1 MEEVTRRSEGWP
13 VWLGV
18 LVVSAVL
25 VVATGCDA
33 PECAHGDYGA
43 SECRV
48 AAENHYARLVT
59 STGLDVRFGLP
70 DSEDASSWVA
80 GGLVEELGPD
90 QLRIRPAGLMG
101 FTLSIDP
108 RDREVDAVIEL
119 VLDNVADDV
128 VLRFGPAGLEQALAP
143 SSTPGVGRRVSV
155 TLPSGQVSWLR
166 GERPCPSDYTILAAG
181 DVQTGQLQ
189 FERIVRALHE
199 EVEAGEVAGRP
210 VLGLL
215 LLGDLAEHPVEAE
228 LRQVEDILR
237 SSPIPVAVVPGNHD
251 VHGDELAVYNRVF
264 GPGNYAFSA
273 CRTRVAMLDTGS
285 GDLAASI
292 QARLPDLLDRTS
304 HDFLIAGTHYPAY
317 PGRTGNGMADAD
329 SAWLLLSELERHE
342 ADVLVAGHYHTW
354 LDFPAVPVAAGSVHQ
369 LLSGTLGANQGV
381 GYAHFGVTRLQFAGD
396 ELTTCFSEIPAPGLP
411 EDSVGGGGSIIR
423 FCD

>member
-1 MEEVTRRSEGWP
+1 MEEGTRIFEDWRAWIGA
-13 VWLGV
+13 LT
-18 LVVSAVL
+18 L
-25 VVATGCDA
+25 VVALLGSGGCDA

-59 STGLDVRFGLP
+59 STGLDVRFGAR
-70 DSEDASSWVA
+70 DSEDPSSWLAA
-80 GGLVEELGPD
+80 GLLEELGPD
-90 QLRIRPAGLMG
+90 QLRVRPAGLMG

-108 RDREVDAVIEL
+108 RGRETDAPIEL

-128 VLRFGPAGLEQALAP
+128 VLRFGPVGSEQQLA
-143 SSTPGVGRRVSV
+143 SSPTPGVGRTITV
-155 TLPSGQVSWLR
+155 TLPAGQVSWLR

-189 FERIVRALHE
+189 FERIVTALHE
-199 EVEAGEVAGRP
+199 EVDAGDAVGRP

-215 LLGDLAEHPVEAE
+215 LLGDLAEHPIEAE

-237 SSPIPVAVVPGNHD
+237 SSPVPVAVVPGNHD

-273 CRTRVAMLDTGS
+273 CRTRVSMLDTGS

-292 QARLPDLLDRTS
+292 QARLPALFDRGG

-329 SAWLLLSELERHE
+329 SAWLLLSELERQE
-342 ADVLVAGHYHTW
+342 ADLLVAGHYHTW
-354 LDFPAVPVAAGSVHQ
+354 LDFPEVPVAGGAVHQ

-396 ELTTCFSEIPAPGLP
+396 ELTTCFSEIPAPGTP
-411 EDSVGGGGSIIR
+411 ENAVGQSDSSIR

>member
-1 MEEVTRRSEGWP
+1 MEEVIRGSERWR
-13 VWLGV
+13 VLLGALALTGAL
-18 LVVSAVL
+18 LVG
-25 VVATGCDA
+25 TGCDA

-59 STGLDVRFGLP
+59 STGLDVRFG
-70 DSEDASSWVA
+70 SRGSQDASTWVA

-108 RDREVDAVIEL
+108 RDRQEDAVIEL

-128 VLRFGPAGLEQALAP
+128 VLRFGPAGLEQPLEP
-143 SSTPGVGRRVSV
+143 SSTPGVGRSVSV
-155 TLPSGQVSWLR
+155 TLVSGQISWLR

-189 FERIVRALHE
+189 FERIVRALHQ
-199 EVEAGEVAGRP
+199 EVAAGAASARP

-237 SSPIPVAVVPGNHD
+237 SSPVPVAVVPGNHD

-285 GDLAASI
+285 GDVAASV
-292 QARLPDLLDRTS
+292 QARLPALLDRS
-304 HDFLIAGTHYPAY
+304 GHDFLIAGTHYPAY

-329 SAWLLLSELERHE
+329 SAWLLLSELQRQE

-354 LDFPAVPVAAGSVHQ
+354 MDFPAVPVAGGTVHQ

-381 GYAHFGVTRLQFAGD
+381 GLAHFGVTRLQFTAD
-396 ELTTCFSEIPAPGLP
+396 ELTTCFSEIPAPGVP
-411 EDSVGGGGSIIR
+411 EDSIGTGDPTVR